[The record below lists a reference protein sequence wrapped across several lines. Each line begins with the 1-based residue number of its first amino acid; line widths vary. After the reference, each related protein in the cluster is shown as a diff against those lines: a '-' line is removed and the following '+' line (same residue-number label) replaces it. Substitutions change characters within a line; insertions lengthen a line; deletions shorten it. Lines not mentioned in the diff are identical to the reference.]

1 MDAIKFIQ
9 ERNRMCAT
17 YTPKNCEG
25 CPADN
30 YGGDGIAC
38 IMIDKIDADR
48 FVPIVEEW
56 AATHL
61 RKTRQREFLQR
72 YPHAKIEPGNGILEL
87 PPCFI
92 EPAMRG
98 HGSCRG
104 IPCINCRREYWGQE
118 VE

>member
-1 MDAIKFIQ
+1 MDAVKFIQ

-56 AATHL
+56 AATHP
-61 RKTRQREFLQR
+61 RKTRQSEFLR
-72 YPHAKIEPGNGILEL
+72 MWPNAVTPKGVLVIS
-87 PPCFI
+87 PCHI
-92 EPAMRG
+92 DGECDKTYCDAGR
-98 HGSCRG
+98 CRD
-104 IPCINCRREYWGQE
+104 CRREFWGQE

>member
-1 MDAIKFIQ
+1 MDAVKFIQ

-48 FVPIVEEW
+48 FVPIVEKW
-56 AATHL
+56 SATHP
-61 RKTRQREFLQR
+61 RKTWQSEFLRQWPNAR
-72 YPHAKIEPGNGILEL
+72 IGDDGVLFIR
-87 PPCFI
+87 PCNVGV
-92 EPAMRG
+92 EMVDYCLG
-98 HGSCRG
+98 GGCNECRQ
-104 IPCINCRREYWGQE
+104 EFWMQE